1 MLQECGV
8 TKMPIISVIM
18 TVYNT
23 DKKYFSE
30 AIDSILHQTY
40 TDFEF
45 LIIDDG
51 SSFDYSDLTS
61 ITSDKRIIYFKL
73 SKNVGIANARN
84 FAIEKAKGEFIAFLD
99 SDDVAFPERLAHQI
113 NFFENNPGIDCVGSS
128 YLIIPEGRLCHN
140 PEKHNDI
147 VLHLLLT
154 GCPFLHSSVML
165 RKKIIAEN
173 KVLYKANYV
182 PAEDY
187 AFWLDLI
194 GLCNFANIDETLVK
208 FLENIV
214 YYALLTVVIIAA
226 LNKLGIATTS
236 FLAILG
242 AAGLAVGLALK
253 DSLGN
258 FASGVMIVLF
268 KPFKVGDSVV
278 AAGVS
283 GTVTEVTIFN
293 TVFLTADNQKIIV
306 PNSSITSGSITNV
319 NANNTRRVDIVVA
332 ISYEDSIKNAKDVLT
347 NIINSNPKVL
357 KDKGFGISVTD
368 LAETS
373 VKLGVN
379 VWAKS
384 SDYGSLK
391 AELLEEI
398 KIKFDEVGI
407 TIPYSKNVYQQIK
420 N

>member
-1 MLQECGV
+1 M
-8 TKMPIISVIM
+8 S
-18 TVYNT
+18 
-23 DKKYFSE
+23 
-30 AIDSILHQTY
+30 
-40 TDFEF
+40 
-45 LIIDDG
+45 
-51 SSFDYSDLTS
+51 
-61 ITSDKRIIYFKL
+61 
-73 SKNVGIANARN
+73 
-84 FAIEKAKGEFIAFLD
+84 IEKNIEKVVDQNVEQITRDFQSFIPDNIVDIAIGYSISFVFAL
-99 SDDVAFPERLAHQI
+99 LI
-113 NFFENNPGIDCVGSS
+113 FFIGKWIS
-128 YLIIPEGRLCHN
+128 
-140 PEKHNDI
+140 K
-147 VLHLLLT
+147 
-154 GCPFLHSSVML
+154 SVVKILGKAL
-165 RKKIIAEN
+165 RK
-173 KVLYKANYV
+173 VGGV
-182 PAEDY
+182 
-187 AFWLDLI
+187 
-194 GLCNFANIDETLVK
+194 DETLVK

-268 KPFKVGDSVV
+268 KPFKAGDSVV
-278 AAGVS
+278 AGGVS

-379 VWAKS
+379 VWTKS

>member
-1 MLQECGV
+1 M
-8 TKMPIISVIM
+8 S
-18 TVYNT
+18 
-23 DKKYFSE
+23 
-30 AIDSILHQTY
+30 
-40 TDFEF
+40 
-45 LIIDDG
+45 
-51 SSFDYSDLTS
+51 
-61 ITSDKRIIYFKL
+61 
-73 SKNVGIANARN
+73 
-84 FAIEKAKGEFIAFLD
+84 IEKNIEKVVDQNVEQITRDFKSFIPDNIVEIAIGYSISFVFAL
-99 SDDVAFPERLAHQI
+99 LI
-113 NFFENNPGIDCVGSS
+113 FFIGKWIS
-128 YLIIPEGRLCHN
+128 
-140 PEKHNDI
+140 K
-147 VLHLLLT
+147 
-154 GCPFLHSSVML
+154 SVVKILGKAL
-165 RKKIIAEN
+165 RK
-173 KVLYKANYV
+173 VGGV
-182 PAEDY
+182 
-187 AFWLDLI
+187 
-194 GLCNFANIDETLVK
+194 DETLVK

-226 LNKLGIATTS
+226 LNKLGVETTS

-268 KPFKVGDSVV
+268 KPFKAGDSVV
-278 AAGVS
+278 AGGVS

-319 NANNTRRVDIVVA
+319 NANDTRRVDIVVA

>member
-1 MLQECGV
+1 M
-8 TKMPIISVIM
+8 S
-18 TVYNT
+18 
-23 DKKYFSE
+23 
-30 AIDSILHQTY
+30 
-40 TDFEF
+40 
-45 LIIDDG
+45 
-51 SSFDYSDLTS
+51 
-61 ITSDKRIIYFKL
+61 
-73 SKNVGIANARN
+73 
-84 FAIEKAKGEFIAFLD
+84 IEKNIEKVVDQNVEQITRDFKSFIPDNIVEIAIGYSISFVFAL
-99 SDDVAFPERLAHQI
+99 LI
-113 NFFENNPGIDCVGSS
+113 FFIGKWIS
-128 YLIIPEGRLCHN
+128 
-140 PEKHNDI
+140 K
-147 VLHLLLT
+147 
-154 GCPFLHSSVML
+154 SVVKILGKAL
-165 RKKIIAEN
+165 RK
-173 KVLYKANYV
+173 VGGV
-182 PAEDY
+182 
-187 AFWLDLI
+187 
-194 GLCNFANIDETLVK
+194 DETLVG

-268 KPFKVGDSVV
+268 KPLKAGDSVV
-278 AAGVS
+278 AGGVS

-379 VWAKS
+379 VWTKS

>member
-1 MLQECGV
+1 M
-8 TKMPIISVIM
+8 S
-18 TVYNT
+18 
-23 DKKYFSE
+23 
-30 AIDSILHQTY
+30 
-40 TDFEF
+40 
-45 LIIDDG
+45 
-51 SSFDYSDLTS
+51 
-61 ITSDKRIIYFKL
+61 
-73 SKNVGIANARN
+73 
-84 FAIEKAKGEFIAFLD
+84 IEKNIEKVVDQNVEQITRDFKSFIPDNIVEIAIGYSISFVFAL
-99 SDDVAFPERLAHQI
+99 LI
-113 NFFENNPGIDCVGSS
+113 FFIGKWIS
-128 YLIIPEGRLCHN
+128 
-140 PEKHNDI
+140 K
-147 VLHLLLT
+147 
-154 GCPFLHSSVML
+154 SVVKILGKAL
-165 RKKIIAEN
+165 RK
-173 KVLYKANYV
+173 VGGV
-182 PAEDY
+182 
-187 AFWLDLI
+187 
-194 GLCNFANIDETLVK
+194 DETLVK

-268 KPFKVGDSVV
+268 KPFKAGDSVV
-278 AAGVS
+278 AGGVS

-332 ISYEDSIKNAKDVLT
+332 ISYEDNIKNVKEVLT

-357 KDKGFGISVTD
+357 QDKGFGISVTD

-398 KIKFDEVGI
+398 KIKFDEIGI

>member
-1 MLQECGV
+1 M
-8 TKMPIISVIM
+8 S
-18 TVYNT
+18 
-23 DKKYFSE
+23 
-30 AIDSILHQTY
+30 
-40 TDFEF
+40 
-45 LIIDDG
+45 
-51 SSFDYSDLTS
+51 
-61 ITSDKRIIYFKL
+61 
-73 SKNVGIANARN
+73 
-84 FAIEKAKGEFIAFLD
+84 IEKNIEKVVDQNVEQITRDFKSFIPDNIVEIAIGYSMSFIFAL
-99 SDDVAFPERLAHQI
+99 LI
-113 NFFENNPGIDCVGSS
+113 FFIGKWIS
-128 YLIIPEGRLCHN
+128 
-140 PEKHNDI
+140 K
-147 VLHLLLT
+147 
-154 GCPFLHSSVML
+154 SVVKILGKAL
-165 RKKIIAEN
+165 RK
-173 KVLYKANYV
+173 VGGV
-182 PAEDY
+182 
-187 AFWLDLI
+187 
-194 GLCNFANIDETLVK
+194 DETLVK

-268 KPFKVGDSVV
+268 KPFKAGDSVV
-278 AAGVS
+278 AGGVS

-357 KDKGFGISVTD
+357 KEKGFGISVTD

>member
-1 MLQECGV
+1 M
-8 TKMPIISVIM
+8 S
-18 TVYNT
+18 
-23 DKKYFSE
+23 
-30 AIDSILHQTY
+30 
-40 TDFEF
+40 
-45 LIIDDG
+45 
-51 SSFDYSDLTS
+51 
-61 ITSDKRIIYFKL
+61 
-73 SKNVGIANARN
+73 
-84 FAIEKAKGEFIAFLD
+84 IEKNIEKVVDQNVEQITRDFKSFIPDNIVDIAIGYSISFVFAL
-99 SDDVAFPERLAHQI
+99 LI
-113 NFFENNPGIDCVGSS
+113 FFIGKWIS
-128 YLIIPEGRLCHN
+128 
-140 PEKHNDI
+140 K
-147 VLHLLLT
+147 
-154 GCPFLHSSVML
+154 SVVKILGKAL
-165 RKKIIAEN
+165 RK
-173 KVLYKANYV
+173 VGGV
-182 PAEDY
+182 
-187 AFWLDLI
+187 
-194 GLCNFANIDETLVK
+194 DETLVK

-268 KPFKVGDSVV
+268 KPFKAGDSVV
-278 AAGVS
+278 AGGVS

-357 KDKGFGISVTD
+357 KEKGFGISVTD

>member
-1 MLQECGV
+1 M
-8 TKMPIISVIM
+8 S
-18 TVYNT
+18 
-23 DKKYFSE
+23 
-30 AIDSILHQTY
+30 
-40 TDFEF
+40 
-45 LIIDDG
+45 
-51 SSFDYSDLTS
+51 
-61 ITSDKRIIYFKL
+61 
-73 SKNVGIANARN
+73 
-84 FAIEKAKGEFIAFLD
+84 IEKNIEKVVDQNVEQITRDFQSFIPDNIVDIAIGYSISFVFAL
-99 SDDVAFPERLAHQI
+99 LI
-113 NFFENNPGIDCVGSS
+113 FFIGKWIS
-128 YLIIPEGRLCHN
+128 
-140 PEKHNDI
+140 K
-147 VLHLLLT
+147 
-154 GCPFLHSSVML
+154 SVVKILGKAL
-165 RKKIIAEN
+165 RK
-173 KVLYKANYV
+173 VGGV
-182 PAEDY
+182 
-187 AFWLDLI
+187 
-194 GLCNFANIDETLVK
+194 DETLVK

-268 KPFKVGDSVV
+268 KPFKAGDSVV
-278 AAGVS
+278 AGGVN

-319 NANNTRRVDIVVA
+319 NANDTRRVDIVVA

>member
-1 MLQECGV
+1 MEKELEKNIEV
-8 TKMPIISVIM
+8 
-18 TVYNT
+18 
-23 DKKYFSE
+23 
-30 AIDSILHQTY
+30 
-40 TDFEF
+40 
-45 LIIDDG
+45 
-51 SSFDYSDLTS
+51 LTRD
-61 ITSDKRIIYFKL
+61 ITSYIPANIVEIVGGYAFSFVMALLIFIIGKWAVN
-73 SKNVGIANARN
+73 K
-84 FAIEKAKGEFIAFLD
+84 
-99 SDDVAFPERLAHQI
+99 
-113 NFFENNPGIDCVGSS
+113 
-128 YLIIPEGRLCHN
+128 
-140 PEKHNDI
+140 I
-147 VLHLLLT
+147 VSLL
-154 GCPFLHSSVML
+154 GKVL
-165 RKKIIAEN
+165 RKVK
-173 KVLYKANYV
+173 
-182 PAEDY
+182 
-187 AFWLDLI
+187 
-194 GLCNFANIDETLVK
+194 GMDETLIR

-214 YYALLTVVIIAA
+214 YYALIIVVILTA
-226 LNKLGIATTS
+226 LGKLGVETTS

-242 AAGLAVGLALK
+242 AAGLAIGLALK

-268 KPFKVGDSVV
+268 KPFKAGDSVV
-278 AAGVS
+278 AGGVS

>member
-1 MLQECGV
+1 M
-8 TKMPIISVIM
+8 S
-18 TVYNT
+18 
-23 DKKYFSE
+23 
-30 AIDSILHQTY
+30 
-40 TDFEF
+40 
-45 LIIDDG
+45 
-51 SSFDYSDLTS
+51 
-61 ITSDKRIIYFKL
+61 
-73 SKNVGIANARN
+73 
-84 FAIEKAKGEFIAFLD
+84 IEKNIEKVVDQNVEQITRDFKSFIPDNIVEIAIGYSISFVFAL
-99 SDDVAFPERLAHQI
+99 LI
-113 NFFENNPGIDCVGSS
+113 FFIGKWIS
-128 YLIIPEGRLCHN
+128 
-140 PEKHNDI
+140 K
-147 VLHLLLT
+147 
-154 GCPFLHSSVML
+154 SVVKILGKAL
-165 RKKIIAEN
+165 RK
-173 KVLYKANYV
+173 VGGV
-182 PAEDY
+182 
-187 AFWLDLI
+187 
-194 GLCNFANIDETLVK
+194 DETLVK

-268 KPFKVGDSVV
+268 KPFKAGDSVV
-278 AAGVS
+278 AGGVS

-332 ISYEDSIKNAKDVLT
+332 ISYEDNIKNAKDVLT

-357 KDKGFGISVTD
+357 KEKGFGISVTD

>member
-1 MLQECGV
+1 M
-8 TKMPIISVIM
+8 S
-18 TVYNT
+18 
-23 DKKYFSE
+23 
-30 AIDSILHQTY
+30 
-40 TDFEF
+40 
-45 LIIDDG
+45 
-51 SSFDYSDLTS
+51 
-61 ITSDKRIIYFKL
+61 
-73 SKNVGIANARN
+73 
-84 FAIEKAKGEFIAFLD
+84 IEKNIEKVVDQNVEQITRDFKSFIPDNIVEIAIGYSISFVFAL
-99 SDDVAFPERLAHQI
+99 LI
-113 NFFENNPGIDCVGSS
+113 FFIGKWIS
-128 YLIIPEGRLCHN
+128 
-140 PEKHNDI
+140 K
-147 VLHLLLT
+147 
-154 GCPFLHSSVML
+154 SVVKILGKAL
-165 RKKIIAEN
+165 RK
-173 KVLYKANYV
+173 VGGV
-182 PAEDY
+182 
-187 AFWLDLI
+187 
-194 GLCNFANIDETLVK
+194 DETLVK

-268 KPFKVGDSVV
+268 KPFKAGDSVV
-278 AAGVS
+278 AGGVS

-347 NIINSNPKVL
+347 NIINSNSKVL

>member
-1 MLQECGV
+1 M
-8 TKMPIISVIM
+8 S
-18 TVYNT
+18 
-23 DKKYFSE
+23 
-30 AIDSILHQTY
+30 
-40 TDFEF
+40 
-45 LIIDDG
+45 
-51 SSFDYSDLTS
+51 
-61 ITSDKRIIYFKL
+61 
-73 SKNVGIANARN
+73 
-84 FAIEKAKGEFIAFLD
+84 IEKNIEKVVDQNVEQITRDFKSFIPDNIVDIAIGYSISFVFAL
-99 SDDVAFPERLAHQI
+99 LI
-113 NFFENNPGIDCVGSS
+113 FFIGKWIS
-128 YLIIPEGRLCHN
+128 
-140 PEKHNDI
+140 K
-147 VLHLLLT
+147 
-154 GCPFLHSSVML
+154 SVVKILGKAL
-165 RKKIIAEN
+165 RK
-173 KVLYKANYV
+173 VGGV
-182 PAEDY
+182 D
-187 AFWLDLI
+187 D
-194 GLCNFANIDETLVK
+194 TLVK

-268 KPFKVGDSVV
+268 KPFKAGDSVV
-278 AAGVS
+278 AGGVS

>member
-1 MLQECGV
+1 M
-8 TKMPIISVIM
+8 S
-18 TVYNT
+18 
-23 DKKYFSE
+23 
-30 AIDSILHQTY
+30 
-40 TDFEF
+40 
-45 LIIDDG
+45 
-51 SSFDYSDLTS
+51 
-61 ITSDKRIIYFKL
+61 
-73 SKNVGIANARN
+73 
-84 FAIEKAKGEFIAFLD
+84 IEKNIEKVVDQNIEQITRDFKSFIPDNIVEIAIGYSISFVFAL
-99 SDDVAFPERLAHQI
+99 LI
-113 NFFENNPGIDCVGSS
+113 FFIGKWIS
-128 YLIIPEGRLCHN
+128 
-140 PEKHNDI
+140 K
-147 VLHLLLT
+147 
-154 GCPFLHSSVML
+154 SVVKILGKAL
-165 RKKIIAEN
+165 RK
-173 KVLYKANYV
+173 VGGV
-182 PAEDY
+182 
-187 AFWLDLI
+187 
-194 GLCNFANIDETLVK
+194 DETLVK

-268 KPFKVGDSVV
+268 KPFKAGDSVV
-278 AAGVS
+278 AGGVS

-332 ISYEDSIKNAKDVLT
+332 ISYEDSIKNAKEVLT

>member
-1 MLQECGV
+1 M
-8 TKMPIISVIM
+8 S
-18 TVYNT
+18 
-23 DKKYFSE
+23 
-30 AIDSILHQTY
+30 
-40 TDFEF
+40 
-45 LIIDDG
+45 
-51 SSFDYSDLTS
+51 
-61 ITSDKRIIYFKL
+61 
-73 SKNVGIANARN
+73 
-84 FAIEKAKGEFIAFLD
+84 IEKNIEKVVDQNVEQITRDFKSFIPDNIVEIAIGYSISFVFAL
-99 SDDVAFPERLAHQI
+99 LI
-113 NFFENNPGIDCVGSS
+113 FFIGKWIS
-128 YLIIPEGRLCHN
+128 
-140 PEKHNDI
+140 K
-147 VLHLLLT
+147 
-154 GCPFLHSSVML
+154 SVVKILGKAL
-165 RKKIIAEN
+165 RK
-173 KVLYKANYV
+173 VGGV
-182 PAEDY
+182 
-187 AFWLDLI
+187 
-194 GLCNFANIDETLVK
+194 DETLVK

-268 KPFKVGDSVV
+268 KPFKAGDSVV
-278 AAGVS
+278 AGGVS

-332 ISYEDSIKNAKDVLT
+332 ISYEDNIKNVKEVLT

-407 TIPYSKNVYQQIK
+407 TIPYPKNVYQQIK

>member
-1 MLQECGV
+1 M
-8 TKMPIISVIM
+8 S
-18 TVYNT
+18 
-23 DKKYFSE
+23 
-30 AIDSILHQTY
+30 
-40 TDFEF
+40 
-45 LIIDDG
+45 
-51 SSFDYSDLTS
+51 
-61 ITSDKRIIYFKL
+61 
-73 SKNVGIANARN
+73 
-84 FAIEKAKGEFIAFLD
+84 IEKNIEKVVDQNVEQITRDFKSFIPDNIVEIAIGYSISFVFAL
-99 SDDVAFPERLAHQI
+99 LI
-113 NFFENNPGIDCVGSS
+113 FFIGKWISKSLVKILG
-128 YLIIPEGRLCHN
+128 
-140 PEKHNDI
+140 KA
-147 VLHLLLT
+147 
-154 GCPFLHSSVML
+154 L
-165 RKKIIAEN
+165 RK
-173 KVLYKANYV
+173 VGGV
-182 PAEDY
+182 
-187 AFWLDLI
+187 
-194 GLCNFANIDETLVK
+194 DETLVK

>member
-1 MLQECGV
+1 M
-8 TKMPIISVIM
+8 S
-18 TVYNT
+18 
-23 DKKYFSE
+23 
-30 AIDSILHQTY
+30 
-40 TDFEF
+40 
-45 LIIDDG
+45 
-51 SSFDYSDLTS
+51 
-61 ITSDKRIIYFKL
+61 
-73 SKNVGIANARN
+73 
-84 FAIEKAKGEFIAFLD
+84 IEKNIEKVVDQNVEQITRDFKSFIPDNIVEIAIGYSMSFVFAL
-99 SDDVAFPERLAHQI
+99 LI
-113 NFFENNPGIDCVGSS
+113 FFIGKWIS
-128 YLIIPEGRLCHN
+128 
-140 PEKHNDI
+140 K
-147 VLHLLLT
+147 
-154 GCPFLHSSVML
+154 SVVKILGKAL
-165 RKKIIAEN
+165 RK
-173 KVLYKANYV
+173 VGGV
-182 PAEDY
+182 
-187 AFWLDLI
+187 
-194 GLCNFANIDETLVK
+194 DETLVK

-268 KPFKVGDSVV
+268 KPFKAGDSVV
-278 AAGVS
+278 AGGVS

>member
-1 MLQECGV
+1 M
-8 TKMPIISVIM
+8 S
-18 TVYNT
+18 
-23 DKKYFSE
+23 
-30 AIDSILHQTY
+30 
-40 TDFEF
+40 
-45 LIIDDG
+45 
-51 SSFDYSDLTS
+51 
-61 ITSDKRIIYFKL
+61 
-73 SKNVGIANARN
+73 
-84 FAIEKAKGEFIAFLD
+84 IEKNIEKVVDQNVEQITRDFKSFIPDNIVEIAIGYSISFVFAL
-99 SDDVAFPERLAHQI
+99 LI
-113 NFFENNPGIDCVGSS
+113 FFIGKWIS
-128 YLIIPEGRLCHN
+128 
-140 PEKHNDI
+140 K
-147 VLHLLLT
+147 
-154 GCPFLHSSVML
+154 SVVKILGKAL
-165 RKKIIAEN
+165 RK
-173 KVLYKANYV
+173 VGGV
-182 PAEDY
+182 
-187 AFWLDLI
+187 
-194 GLCNFANIDETLVK
+194 DETLVK

-258 FASGVMIVLF
+258 FASGVMIVLC
-268 KPFKVGDSVV
+268 KPFKAGDSVV
-278 AAGVS
+278 AGGVS
-283 GTVTEVTIFN
+283 GTGTEVTIFN

>member
-1 MLQECGV
+1 M
-8 TKMPIISVIM
+8 S
-18 TVYNT
+18 
-23 DKKYFSE
+23 
-30 AIDSILHQTY
+30 
-40 TDFEF
+40 
-45 LIIDDG
+45 
-51 SSFDYSDLTS
+51 
-61 ITSDKRIIYFKL
+61 
-73 SKNVGIANARN
+73 
-84 FAIEKAKGEFIAFLD
+84 IEKNIEKVVDQNVEQITRDFKSFIPDNIVEIAIGYSISFVFAL
-99 SDDVAFPERLAHQI
+99 LI
-113 NFFENNPGIDCVGSS
+113 FFIGKWIS
-128 YLIIPEGRLCHN
+128 
-140 PEKHNDI
+140 K
-147 VLHLLLT
+147 
-154 GCPFLHSSVML
+154 SVVKILGKAL
-165 RKKIIAEN
+165 RK
-173 KVLYKANYV
+173 VGGV
-182 PAEDY
+182 
-187 AFWLDLI
+187 
-194 GLCNFANIDETLVK
+194 DETLVK

-258 FASGVMIVLF
+258 FASGVMIIIF
-268 KPFKVGDSVV
+268 KPFRVGDFVTAGGVTGSV
-278 AAGVS
+278 S
-283 GTVTEVTIFN
+283 EVGIFN
-293 TVFLTADNQKIIV
+293 SVFVTGDNQRIIV

-357 KDKGFGISVTD
+357 QEKGFGISVTD

>member
-1 MLQECGV
+1 M
-8 TKMPIISVIM
+8 S
-18 TVYNT
+18 
-23 DKKYFSE
+23 
-30 AIDSILHQTY
+30 
-40 TDFEF
+40 
-45 LIIDDG
+45 
-51 SSFDYSDLTS
+51 
-61 ITSDKRIIYFKL
+61 
-73 SKNVGIANARN
+73 
-84 FAIEKAKGEFIAFLD
+84 IEKNIEKVVDQNVEQITRDFKSFIPDNIVEIAIGYSISFVFAL
-99 SDDVAFPERLAHQI
+99 LI
-113 NFFENNPGIDCVGSS
+113 FFIGKWIS
-128 YLIIPEGRLCHN
+128 
-140 PEKHNDI
+140 K
-147 VLHLLLT
+147 
-154 GCPFLHSSVML
+154 SVVKILGKAL
-165 RKKIIAEN
+165 RK
-173 KVLYKANYV
+173 VGGV
-182 PAEDY
+182 
-187 AFWLDLI
+187 
-194 GLCNFANIDETLVK
+194 DETLVK

-268 KPFKVGDSVV
+268 KPFKDGDSVV

>member
-1 MLQECGV
+1 M
-8 TKMPIISVIM
+8 S
-18 TVYNT
+18 
-23 DKKYFSE
+23 
-30 AIDSILHQTY
+30 
-40 TDFEF
+40 
-45 LIIDDG
+45 
-51 SSFDYSDLTS
+51 
-61 ITSDKRIIYFKL
+61 
-73 SKNVGIANARN
+73 
-84 FAIEKAKGEFIAFLD
+84 IEKNIEKVVDQNVEQITRDFKSFIPDNIVEIAIGYSISFVFAL
-99 SDDVAFPERLAHQI
+99 LI
-113 NFFENNPGIDCVGSS
+113 FFIGKWIS
-128 YLIIPEGRLCHN
+128 
-140 PEKHNDI
+140 K
-147 VLHLLLT
+147 
-154 GCPFLHSSVML
+154 SVVKILGKAL
-165 RKKIIAEN
+165 RK
-173 KVLYKANYV
+173 VGGV
-182 PAEDY
+182 
-187 AFWLDLI
+187 
-194 GLCNFANIDETLVK
+194 DETLVK

-268 KPFKVGDSVV
+268 KPFKAGDSVF
-278 AAGVS
+278 AGGVS

>member
-1 MLQECGV
+1 M
-8 TKMPIISVIM
+8 S
-18 TVYNT
+18 
-23 DKKYFSE
+23 
-30 AIDSILHQTY
+30 
-40 TDFEF
+40 
-45 LIIDDG
+45 
-51 SSFDYSDLTS
+51 
-61 ITSDKRIIYFKL
+61 
-73 SKNVGIANARN
+73 
-84 FAIEKAKGEFIAFLD
+84 IEKNIEKVVDQNVEQITRDFKSFIPDNIVEIAIGYSISFVFAL
-99 SDDVAFPERLAHQI
+99 LI
-113 NFFENNPGIDCVGSS
+113 FFIGKWIS
-128 YLIIPEGRLCHN
+128 
-140 PEKHNDI
+140 K
-147 VLHLLLT
+147 
-154 GCPFLHSSVML
+154 SVVKILGKAL
-165 RKKIIAEN
+165 RK
-173 KVLYKANYV
+173 VGGV
-182 PAEDY
+182 
-187 AFWLDLI
+187 
-194 GLCNFANIDETLVK
+194 DETLVK

-268 KPFKVGDSVV
+268 KPFKAGDSVV
-278 AAGVS
+278 AGGVS

-373 VKLGVN
+373 VNLGVN

>member
-1 MLQECGV
+1 M
-8 TKMPIISVIM
+8 S
-18 TVYNT
+18 
-23 DKKYFSE
+23 
-30 AIDSILHQTY
+30 
-40 TDFEF
+40 
-45 LIIDDG
+45 
-51 SSFDYSDLTS
+51 
-61 ITSDKRIIYFKL
+61 
-73 SKNVGIANARN
+73 
-84 FAIEKAKGEFIAFLD
+84 IEKNIEKVVDQNVEQITRDFQSFIPDNIVDIAIGYSISFVFAL
-99 SDDVAFPERLAHQI
+99 LI
-113 NFFENNPGIDCVGSS
+113 FFIGKWIS
-128 YLIIPEGRLCHN
+128 
-140 PEKHNDI
+140 K
-147 VLHLLLT
+147 
-154 GCPFLHSSVML
+154 SVVKILGKAL
-165 RKKIIAEN
+165 RK
-173 KVLYKANYV
+173 VGGV
-182 PAEDY
+182 
-187 AFWLDLI
+187 
-194 GLCNFANIDETLVK
+194 DETLVK

-268 KPFKVGDSVV
+268 KPFKAGDSVV
-278 AAGVS
+278 VGGVS

>member
-1 MLQECGV
+1 M
-8 TKMPIISVIM
+8 S
-18 TVYNT
+18 
-23 DKKYFSE
+23 
-30 AIDSILHQTY
+30 
-40 TDFEF
+40 
-45 LIIDDG
+45 
-51 SSFDYSDLTS
+51 
-61 ITSDKRIIYFKL
+61 
-73 SKNVGIANARN
+73 
-84 FAIEKAKGEFIAFLD
+84 IEKNIEKVVDQNVEQITRDFKSFIPDNIVEIAIGYSISFVFAL
-99 SDDVAFPERLAHQI
+99 LI
-113 NFFENNPGIDCVGSS
+113 FFIGKWIS
-128 YLIIPEGRLCHN
+128 
-140 PEKHNDI
+140 K
-147 VLHLLLT
+147 
-154 GCPFLHSSVML
+154 SVVKILGKAL
-165 RKKIIAEN
+165 RK
-173 KVLYKANYV
+173 VGGV
-182 PAEDY
+182 
-187 AFWLDLI
+187 
-194 GLCNFANIDETLVK
+194 DETLVK

-268 KPFKVGDSVV
+268 KPFKAGDSVV
-278 AAGVS
+278 AGGVS
-283 GTVTEVTIFN
+283 GTVSEVTIFN

-332 ISYEDSIKNAKDVLT
+332 ISYEDNIKNVKDVLT

-357 KDKGFGISVTD
+357 QEKGFGISVTD

>member
-1 MLQECGV
+1 M
-8 TKMPIISVIM
+8 S
-18 TVYNT
+18 
-23 DKKYFSE
+23 
-30 AIDSILHQTY
+30 
-40 TDFEF
+40 
-45 LIIDDG
+45 
-51 SSFDYSDLTS
+51 
-61 ITSDKRIIYFKL
+61 
-73 SKNVGIANARN
+73 
-84 FAIEKAKGEFIAFLD
+84 IEKNIEKVVDQNVEQITRDFKSFIPDNIVEIAIGYSISFVFAL
-99 SDDVAFPERLAHQI
+99 LI
-113 NFFENNPGIDCVGSS
+113 FFIGKWIS
-128 YLIIPEGRLCHN
+128 
-140 PEKHNDI
+140 K
-147 VLHLLLT
+147 
-154 GCPFLHSSVML
+154 SVVKILGKAL
-165 RKKIIAEN
+165 RK
-173 KVLYKANYV
+173 VGGV
-182 PAEDY
+182 
-187 AFWLDLI
+187 
-194 GLCNFANIDETLVK
+194 DETLVK

-268 KPFKVGDSVV
+268 KPFKAGDSVV
-278 AAGVS
+278 AGGVS

-391 AELLEEI
+391 AELTRR
-398 KIKFDEVGI
+398 D
-407 TIPYSKNVYQQIK
+407 
-420 N
+420 

>member
-1 MLQECGV
+1 M
-8 TKMPIISVIM
+8 S
-18 TVYNT
+18 
-23 DKKYFSE
+23 
-30 AIDSILHQTY
+30 
-40 TDFEF
+40 
-45 LIIDDG
+45 
-51 SSFDYSDLTS
+51 
-61 ITSDKRIIYFKL
+61 
-73 SKNVGIANARN
+73 
-84 FAIEKAKGEFIAFLD
+84 IEKNIEKVVDQNVEQITRDFKSFIPDNIVDIAIGYSISFVFAL
-99 SDDVAFPERLAHQI
+99 LI
-113 NFFENNPGIDCVGSS
+113 FFIGKWIS
-128 YLIIPEGRLCHN
+128 
-140 PEKHNDI
+140 K
-147 VLHLLLT
+147 
-154 GCPFLHSSVML
+154 SVVKILGKAL
-165 RKKIIAEN
+165 RK
-173 KVLYKANYV
+173 VGGV
-182 PAEDY
+182 
-187 AFWLDLI
+187 
-194 GLCNFANIDETLVK
+194 DETLVK

-268 KPFKVGDSVV
+268 KPFKAGDSVV
-278 AAGVS
+278 AGGVS

-332 ISYEDSIKNAKDVLT
+332 ISYEDNIKNAKDVLT

-398 KIKFDEVGI
+398 KTKFDEVGI
-407 TIPYSKNVYQQIK
+407 TIPYPKNVYQQIK

>member
-1 MLQECGV
+1 M
-8 TKMPIISVIM
+8 S
-18 TVYNT
+18 
-23 DKKYFSE
+23 
-30 AIDSILHQTY
+30 
-40 TDFEF
+40 
-45 LIIDDG
+45 
-51 SSFDYSDLTS
+51 
-61 ITSDKRIIYFKL
+61 
-73 SKNVGIANARN
+73 
-84 FAIEKAKGEFIAFLD
+84 IEKNIEKVVDQNVEQITRDFKSFIPDNIVEIAIGYSISFVFAL
-99 SDDVAFPERLAHQI
+99 LI
-113 NFFENNPGIDCVGSS
+113 FFIGKWIS
-128 YLIIPEGRLCHN
+128 
-140 PEKHNDI
+140 K
-147 VLHLLLT
+147 
-154 GCPFLHSSVML
+154 SVVKILGKAL
-165 RKKIIAEN
+165 RK
-173 KVLYKANYV
+173 VGGV
-182 PAEDY
+182 
-187 AFWLDLI
+187 
-194 GLCNFANIDETLVK
+194 DETLVK

-268 KPFKVGDSVV
+268 KPFKAGDSVV
-278 AAGVS
+278 AGGVS

-306 PNSSITSGSITNV
+306 PNSSITSGSITNI
-319 NANNTRRVDIVVA
+319 NANDTRRVDIVVA

-373 VKLGVN
+373 VKLCVN